1 MDERE
6 LIEILNPFNFWRASP
21 FTGITRPKYL
31 NELQRLTSTGQ
42 IIVVTGVRRSGKT
55 TILVQFIHHLIENKR
70 VKASQTLY
78 ANLEDPRLPTQD
90 GVDLLDRIVTAHQ
103 AFVDPGGLRYLIL
116 DEVQR
121 IHEWERWVRIQQELN
136 PDLVIIVSGSSAQLL
151 SKELAT
157 LLTGRHLDL
166 EVFPLDFSEY
176 LRFHGIDPDD
186 PLADSGRI
194 KSLSAEYIS
203 ESTFPAVVLTPE
215 PDLKE
220 RMVQQ
225 IYRDIINH
233 DVARRYGVREI
244 EKLEAVATT
253 FIASV
258 PGPVTLNSTRRALGG
273 RISLDSIERFARYL
287 EEPYLLFFVSTHS
300 FSDGERKRSP
310 RKVYAV
316 DNGLLIAVSH
326 RFSSDRGKL
335 LENAVFLDLRRE
347 VCEIYRLMDKK
358 EVDFL
363 IQKGTAP
370 RALINVCSDV
380 SDADTKK
387 REVDFLRIAMRR
399 FDLDR
404 GLVVTLSHSETMPVA
419 EGVIEFLPYRR
430 WALETERWD

>member
-186 PLADSGRI
+186 PLADSGRM
-194 KSLSAEYIS
+194 
-203 ESTFPAVVLTPE
+203 TPE

-335 LENAVFLDLRRE
+335 LENAVFLDLRRRG
-347 VCEIYRLMDKK
+347 CEMYRLMDKK